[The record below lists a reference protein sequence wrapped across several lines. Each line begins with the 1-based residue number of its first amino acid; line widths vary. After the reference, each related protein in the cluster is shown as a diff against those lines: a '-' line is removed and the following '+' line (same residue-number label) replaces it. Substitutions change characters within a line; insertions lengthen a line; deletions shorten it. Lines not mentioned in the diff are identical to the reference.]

1 MRDYSKQR
9 EMCIMAERIHVEGT
23 DKGDILVYGLS
34 TCVWCKKAKSFFEA
48 QGIAYDY
55 IFVDLLESD
64 ERDKVLDE
72 IAKWNPKVSF
82 PTIVIND
89 SCVVGFKEEEILGC
103 LK

>member
-1 MRDYSKQR
+1 
-9 EMCIMAERIHVEGT
+9 MCVMAERIHVEGT

-34 TCVWCKKAKSFFEA
+34 TCVWCKRAKSFFEA

-64 ERDKVLDE
+64 ERNKVLDE

-89 SCVVGFKEEEILGC
+89 SCVVGFKEDEILEC